1 MPHLILFD
9 GVCNFCN
16 ASINFVIDHDR
27 AGRFRFASLQSDY
40 GQSVLSQYN
49 KNNTDFDSVLLVSEG
64 NLYEKSAA
72 ALEIARYLDGY
83 AWLYG
88 FRFIPTFIRNFVY
101 DIVARYRYR
110 IFGKSNT
117 CRLPTEAEKYLF
129 MID

>member
-49 KNNTDFDSVLLVSEG
+49 KNNTDFDSVLLVSDG

-117 CRLPTEAEKYLF
+117 CRLPTEAEKRLF